1 MTLNRRS
8 LILAVVFGHLL
19 LTSIHGMV
27 HAVVPVFP
35 TGRNA
40 ALAAVFLYILPV
52 LGAGLVIYGR
62 RVIGTTLLL
71 SAGIAGL
78 TFEGV
83 FHFVIANPDHVAHI
97 SSHRT
102 AFGLTA
108 VLTTASN
115 ILVLAAGY
123 LSGRDVWHST
133 NDKGSTVEG

>member
-1 MTLNRRS
+1 MNRRS
-8 LILAVVFGHLL
+8 LILAAVIGHLL

-40 ALAAVFLYILPV
+40 ALAAIFLYILPV

-62 RVIGTTLLL
+62 QSIGTIFLL

-97 SSHRT
+97 SKHRT

-115 ILVLAAGY
+115 IFVLAAGY
-123 LSGRDVWHST
+123 LSGRDAWYSS
-133 NDKGSTVEG
+133 NEIGSTVEG

>member
-1 MTLNRRS
+1 MVNRRN
-8 LILAVVFGHLL
+8 LILAAVIGHLL

-40 ALAAVFLYILPV
+40 ALAAILLYILPV
-52 LGAGLVIYGR
+52 LGAGTIIYGHR
-62 RVIGTTLLL
+62 GMGTIFLL

-123 LSGRDVWHST
+123 LSGRDTWHST
-133 NDKGSTVEG
+133 SDIGSTVES